1 MLRKL
6 YCDIISLDKILP
18 EICCTNQELLNFCS
32 NILVTKDN
40 KKSELQI
47 PTTICENYDI
57 ETSLHYIIEVEVFIS
72 FIRFIN
78 GRSNRIFSK
87 SNACEISSF
96 TRF

>member
-6 YCDIISLDKILP
+6 YSDIVTLDKILY
-18 EICCTNQELLNFCS
+18 EICCTNQELLKFCS

-57 ETSLHYIIEVEVFIS
+57 STSIHIIIQVELLL
-72 FIRFIN
+72 
-78 GRSNRIFSK
+78 
-87 SNACEISSF
+87 
-96 TRF
+96 